1 MSSNNFE
8 WLNEE
13 SRLFLSRGYLPK
25 DMKAENRIWDIASH
39 AENILRI
46 EGFANKF
53 YDYMSRGWYSLA
65 SPIWSNYGTNKG
77 LSVSCFGSY
86 ISDSTTS
93 ILDTHKEVGLMSKMG
108 GGTSGTFDALRPRG
122 SSIGNSNGESYGPV
136 HFMEMFDTLTDVIS
150 QGGVRK
156 GAFSPYLSMDH
167 PDIEEFIGIGSDGH
181 PIQGLTHG
189 VVVTDSFIEGLKA
202 GDKEKRRLWAKVIEN
217 RGEVGYPYIFFK
229 DNVNNN
235 KVDVYKDT
243 KQMIHASN
251 LCSEICLNS
260 NEQESF
266 VCVLSSMN
274 LLHYDEWKDT
284 DAVETMVYFLDSVV
298 TEFLNRL
305 DEYKE
310 TDPELFNGMKR
321 AYNFAKNQ
329 RALGLGVLG
338 WHSYLQSNHLPFDS
352 QEAAKKNLEI
362 AKLLK
367 QKSYKASEELA
378 EQFGEPELLKG
389 YGRRNTTLLAIA
401 PTKSSSFILGQV
413 SQSIEPEMSNYYV
426 KDVAKS
432 KITVKNKYL
441 KHLLQLYAQD
451 TREVW
456 ESIREADGSVQHLDF
471 MTDEDK
477 EVFKTFG
484 EIDPYAIINQA
495 AVRQQYIDQSQSLNL
510 MIGPSMTA
518 KEINQL
524 YLTAHEMGIKTLYY
538 QFSTSAAQELAR
550 NKGCQACEA

>member
-1 MSSNNFE
+1 MSNNNFE

-13 SRLFLSRGYLPK
+13 SRLFLSRGYIPEDK
-25 DMKAENRIWDIASH
+25 KAEDRIWDIASH
-39 AENILRI
+39 AEKLLGI

-53 YDYMSRGWYSLA
+53 YDYMGRGWYSLA

-77 LSVSCFGSY
+77 LSVSCFGSF

-243 KQMIHASN
+243 EQMIHASN
-251 LCSEICLNS
+251 LCSEINLSS
-260 NEQESF
+260 NEQEAF
-266 VCVLSSMN
+266 VCVLSSIN

-310 TDPELFNGMKR
+310 TDPELFDGLKR

-367 QKSYKASEELA
+367 QKSYKASTELA
-378 EQFGEPELLKG
+378 ERFGEPKLLKG

-441 KHLLQLYAQD
+441 KKLLQLYAQD